1 MMVQFCYLRLYLGTK
16 TVSCRLL
23 IRMARMHM
31 EWNLKK
37 LDYFF
42 SSFNATPA
50 NIAKKLLW
58 LVLPDE
64 ISLVSSLRLYLS
76 SLCLGEDIHD
86 FKDH

>member
-1 MMVQFCYLRLYLGTK
+1 MMVQFCYLRLYLGIE

-37 LDYFF
+37 LGYFF
-42 SSFNATPA
+42 STFVATPV
-50 NIAKKLLW
+50 NIAKKVLW

>member
-1 MMVQFCYLRLYLGTK
+1 MMVQFCYLRLYLGIES
-16 TVSCRLL
+16 VSFRPLL
-23 IRMARMHM
+23 RMTRMDM
-31 EWNLKK
+31 DWNLKK
-37 LDYFF
+37 LGYFF

-50 NIAKKLLW
+50 KIAKKLLW

-76 SLCLGEDIHD
+76 SLCLGEGIHD